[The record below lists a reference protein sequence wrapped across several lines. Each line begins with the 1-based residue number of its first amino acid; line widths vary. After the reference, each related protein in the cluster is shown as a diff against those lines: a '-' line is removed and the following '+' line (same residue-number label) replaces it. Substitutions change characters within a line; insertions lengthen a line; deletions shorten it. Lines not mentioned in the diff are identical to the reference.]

1 MSGYRLGL
9 MLPMLWLP
17 VCVRCWLEDRGY
29 IYIHVCEHSFKTYFG
44 CRQYVAPVQ
53 KKRTLD
59 RCSVTIMSRCHV
71 SRVRY
76 AVYVTALGHVFHLLW
91 GTEEIE
97 DWIFGLMGALGLELV
112 LWEIVGNS
120 DLVHNKIRDTQ
131 AADTSY
137 ENTLGGAPTNIVKTW
152 QL

>member
-1 MSGYRLGL
+1 MERLRDLYRSLA
-9 MLPMLWLP
+9 
-17 VCVRCWLEDRGY
+17 
-29 IYIHVCEHSFKTYFG
+29 I
-44 CRQYVAPVQ
+44 VQ
-53 KKRTLD
+53 
-59 RCSVTIMSRCHV
+59 CHECHV

-137 ENTLGGAPTNIVKTW
+137 ENTLGNVKNFYW
-152 QL
+152 YEC

>member
-1 MSGYRLGL
+1 M
-9 MLPMLWLP
+9 
-17 VCVRCWLEDRGY
+17 
-29 IYIHVCEHSFKTYFG
+29 
-44 CRQYVAPVQ
+44 
-53 KKRTLD
+53 
-59 RCSVTIMSRCHV
+59 

-137 ENTLGGAPTNIVKTW
+137 ENTLGGAPPNIAQRWNTAQVQNRRYSDLYFVISMRYKA
-152 QL
+152 Q